1 MIYAYGDGW
10 GVWNTRIQ
18 PVTLA
23 LSTGNDLA
31 AERAKANIP
40 DPRLRAQLIPK
51 RQRHTAMIRTEQ
63 DIYEYE
69 LSKGEFRPLV
79 YAYDTYFER
88 DRYRKEL
95 TYSEYD
101 TSVVRFENGKAIIVG
116 VGETAV
122 TVTSEDG
129 LKSVFWIRIREKA
142 GGDGSV
148 ATEFVPV
155 RDGYTIYFGERAVYH
170 PQIRGQ
176 IRWDNGTFTEL
187 YVDKQENF
195 KLTFE
200 GYDTDVISV
209 DAYGVIAARKVGET
223 DVVVT
228 WNDMAFV
235 THVVV
240 TDDPSAGYYTHVK
253 VDPGETIDYTKLDFT
268 QKRTQEAITGTNS
281 AEVSVTDQ
289 GACLSVIGND
299 PFIQL
304 SYFQSDTV
312 LETDVYSAIEI
323 TYMVPANVSAAAQ
336 QMQVF
341 IMCRDGSTLS
351 EANSLKRLIR
361 ADGEF
366 HTIRLELRGQAYWH
380 DNIYAIRFDFFDQC
394 SVGDVMYLQ
403 SINLV
408 K

>member
-1 MIYAYGDGW
+1 M
-10 GVWNTRIQ
+10 
-18 PVTLA
+18 
-23 LSTGNDLA
+23 
-31 AERAKANIP
+31 
-40 DPRLRAQLIPK
+40 
-51 RQRHTAMIRTEQ
+51 
-63 DIYEYE
+63 
-69 LSKGEFRPLV
+69 
-79 YAYDTYFER
+79 
-88 DRYRKEL
+88 
-95 TYSEYD
+95 
-101 TSVVRFENGKAIIVG
+101 
-116 VGETAV
+116 
-122 TVTSEDG
+122 
-129 LKSVFWIRIREKA
+129 
-142 GGDGSV
+142 

-281 AEVSVTDQ
+281 VEVSVTDQ